1 MKGHIQKRGKD
12 SWQVS
17 VYLGQK
23 DENGKYQR
31 VTRTVHGKKKDAE
44 AALAELQVQVN
55 NGQVCTTKDTL
66 GEYLLRWLDDYVK
79 ANLDVLTAKSYEMV
93 IRKHIIPAI
102 GKIPLKRL
110 QPAQVQGYYTEM
122 RKSGRTDGKGGLSNR
137 TVLYH
142 HRILHEALK
151 HAMRL
156 ELIHRNVAD
165 AVIPP
170 KMEEYEAITLT
181 LEETARL
188 LEAAKETRLYIPILL
203 AISTGMRRG
212 EVLGLRWKDVDLS
225 RRTVRVVQIL
235 ITDGKKLL
243 FTPPKTKKSK
253 RTIDITDVLTQALK
267 KHKAEQA
274 KEKLALGAVYR
285 DNGLVITEPDGTPV
299 NPDTFSARFRKLLK
313 ANDLPAVRFHG
324 LRHTNATLL
333 LENGANAKTV
343 SSQLG
348 HANIGVTM
356 DTYGHVTKAMREKTV
371 AIMEEILRKA
381 QA

>member
-253 RTIDITDVLTQALK
+253 RTIDITDVLTQSLK